1 MSTQGTSS
9 CPNNR
14 AMKTH
19 LTTIFLTSVFVLLV
33 CSGASAEDM
42 GKKEYWINK
51 YGEVKTGRLYQRA
64 HNIYNNIL
72 SAADRRVGVEP
83 SLYIIRHEGAPWA
96 QSLADGSIILANDA
110 LKFCYEGRSPE
121 KGDSRLA
128 FVIGHE
134 IAHQFNGDFWQ
145 YKFLNTKAGDKD
157 SSLAFQ
163 DIRELAKKPDLLL
176 SKELQAD
183 QYGIIYATL
192 ASYKSAEIIYEDEN
206 FFLDW
211 SKWSNPDL
219 NSSSSIAS
227 FYGKRLMAVR
237 MRLKEVSDRIILF
250 KMGVINYYIGHYD
263 DAISLLGRYAS
274 YFPGREVYSDLG
286 SIYLRQAYEQFLES
300 RTPESFPFTLSFG
313 IDTKTRAE
321 TIPVARGYS
330 EEKYHEYKKLLAPAI
345 EDLKKAVEYDPFYA
359 EAKNNLGCAY
369 IIDNR
374 YYDAAA
380 VLEDAL
386 KLSPENKKI
395 RNNLA
400 VVYIMLGFEMGSEAM
415 LDKAEAILAAFREA
429 DNIAAINLNA
439 LNRMLKKNVDPAL
452 GAAPSKEEQPDFG
465 IEVPRHMKIKP
476 GAVIRKENNYE
487 LVEEISVTKKENLKV
502 YKARN
507 SQIFLLVK
515 NNRICLVN
523 YKDRPEIKT
532 NIKGIRNSGVYLS
545 ATGRNGVVVSKNGVT
560 DYFEF

>member
-1 MSTQGTSS
+1 
-9 CPNNR
+9 
-14 AMKTH
+14 MKIYVTPIV
-19 LTTIFLTSVFVLLV
+19 LASVFVLLV

-51 YGEVKTGRLYQRA
+51 YGEVKTGKLYQRA

-72 SAADRRVGVEP
+72 SAADRRIGVEP
-83 SLYIIRHEGAPWA
+83 ALYIIRHEGALWA
-96 QSLADGSIILANDA
+96 QSLADGSIILTNNA
-110 LKFCYEGRSPE
+110 LKFCYEGRSLE

-134 IAHQFNGDFWQ
+134 IAHQFNGDFWH

-163 DIRELAKKPDLLL
+163 DIRELAKNPDLLL

-192 ASYKSAEIIYEDEN
+192 AGYKSAEIISEDEN

-211 SKWSNPDL
+211 SKRSNPSL
-219 NSSSSIAS
+219 NASSGMAS
-227 FYGKRLMAVR
+227 LSEKRLMSVR
-237 MRLKEVSDRIILF
+237 MRLKEVSDRIVLF
-250 KMGVINYYIGHYD
+250 KMGVMNYYMGRHE
-263 DAISLLGRYAS
+263 DAISLLSRYAS
-274 YFPGREVYSDLG
+274 YFPGREVYSNLG
-286 SIYLRQAYEQFLES
+286 SIYLRQAYEQFLQS
-300 RTPESFPFTLSFG
+300 RTPESFPFALSFG

-330 EEKYHEYKKLLAPAI
+330 EEKYREYKKLLTPAI
-345 EDLKKAVEYDPFYA
+345 ENLKKAVEYDPFYS

-374 YYDAAA
+374 DYDAAA

-386 KLSPENKKI
+386 RLSPENKKI

-400 VVYIMLGFEMGSEAM
+400 VVYIMLGLEMGSEAM
-415 LDKAEAILAAFREA
+415 LEKAETILAAAKEA
-429 DNIAAINLNA
+429 DNTAAINLNA
-439 LNRMLKKNVDPAL
+439 LNRMLQKNVDSAL
-452 GAAPSKEEQPDFG
+452 GAAPSKDEQPDFS
-465 IEVPRHMKIKP
+465 IEFPGSMKIKP
-476 GAVIRKENNYE
+476 GAVITKENNYE
-487 LVEEISVTKKENLKV
+487 LVEEISVTKKESLKV
-502 YKARN
+502 YKMRKAK
-507 SQIFLLVK
+507 IFLLTK

-523 YKDRPEIKT
+523 YKDPSEIKT
-532 NIKGIRNSGVYLS
+532 NIKDIWNSGVYIS
-545 ATGRNGVVVSKNGVT
+545 GTGRNGVVVSKNGIT